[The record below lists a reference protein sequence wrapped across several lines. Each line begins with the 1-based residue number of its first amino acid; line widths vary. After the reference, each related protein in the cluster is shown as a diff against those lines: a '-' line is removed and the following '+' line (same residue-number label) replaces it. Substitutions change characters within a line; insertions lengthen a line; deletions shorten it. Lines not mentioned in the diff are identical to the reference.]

1 MIEKQREKEFLFEL
15 ERLYH
20 NYSLVIGTGCE
31 CDIELKEVDCSTIDL
46 TTSFIEAHVDELRVE
61 TLEDVR

>member
-20 NYSLVIGTGCE
+20 NFFLVIESTDEGGLVLTDADLKDTDRTTE
-31 CDIELKEVDCSTIDL
+31 FIELQI
-46 TTSFIEAHVDELRVE
+46 DELRVE